1 MLLKRHSE
9 KLNVFRICIDM
20 LAILCAWIIAFTL
33 RFDANLIQLSHGQE
47 TLLNYL
53 PPVPLLLISYLFVFL
68 SSGVYQQTLTKPKI
82 WSENFILAQKHVI
95 AFGLFVSLAYFMF
108 DNRYSRITLIL
119 FFILTPIWLSLGRS
133 LVRKINRLYLKRA
146 KEKKRALIVGSG
158 PQVEKISAAIRNHS
172 ELNLD
177 LVSVY
182 SFADM
187 TAVQKHLQHN
197 TIDVIFVIPCAS
209 ETLQVNE
216 LYHSLQTSL
225 AEVVLFPYLG
235 EKTIFDPRFIR
246 IEHNTGIALNA
257 SGLNQYGRTL
267 KRLFDVTF
275 SFLFILIFSPVF
287 ALCAVLVRCSS
298 PGPIFYKQE
307 RMGLDGKKFMC
318 LKFRGMYIDAEKA
331 GPQWAQ
337 ANDSRTTPI
346 GKWLRKTSLDEIPQF
361 FNVLKG
367 DMSIVGPR
375 PERPVFVES
384 FKTQIP
390 GYMLR
395 HKAKAGITGWAQIN
409 GWRGNTSLE
418 KRIECDLWYIQN
430 WSVWLDLKIVI
441 LTPFKGL
448 LHPNAY

>member
-9 KLNVFRICIDM
+9 TLNGFRICIDM
-20 LAILCAWIIAFTL
+20 VVIIFAWILAFTL
-33 RFDANLIQLSHGQE
+33 RFSTGLSSIVHEQD
-47 TLLNYL
+47 TLLHYL
-53 PPVPLLLISYLFVFL
+53 YPVPLLVMSYLFVFL

-82 WSENFILAQKHVI
+82 WSENLILAQKHTI
-95 AFGLFVSLAYFMF
+95 SFGLFVSLAYFLF
-108 DNRYSRITLIL
+108 DNRYSRLTLIL
-119 FFILTPIWLSLGRS
+119 FFILTPIFLAIGRS
-133 LVRKINRLYLKRA
+133 VIRKINRLYLKRS

-158 PQVEKISAAIRNHS
+158 PQVEEIKSAIHNHS

-177 LVSVY
+177 LVCAY
-182 SFADM
+182 TFANM
-187 TAVQKHLQHN
+187 PAVQTHLQQN
-197 TIDVIFVIPCAS
+197 TIDVIFVIPNAS
-209 ETLQVNE
+209 ETLHVNE
-216 LYHSLQTSL
+216 LYHALPTSL

-235 EKTIFDPRFIR
+235 EKTIFNPRFIR

-267 KRLFDVTF
+267 KRFFDIVF
-275 SFLFILIFSPVF
+275 SFLFIFIFSPLF
-287 ALCAVLVRCSS
+287 LLCSLLVRLSS

-307 RMGLDGKKFMC
+307 RMGLDGKKFVC
-318 LKFRGMYIDAEKA
+318 LKFRGMYVDAERS

-337 ANDSRTTPI
+337 ANDNRTTPI

-375 PERPVFVES
+375 PERPVFVEN

-430 WSVWLDLKIVI
+430 WSVWLDLKIMI